1 MKKETVKRENM
12 VFRTALLTINVIVIL
27 FIVVFIYITTEKIR
41 IDYNARDFLG
51 SVTAIPWNPMQNILR
66 CGVLLLVLLL
76 SFGLRE
82 FAFRGNVKIIGCSL
96 GLDVVVGYL
105 LIYYLD
111 FNYTG
116 ILLMISAN
124 ILFYLQ
130 DRKEAYLL
138 IAVTVG
144 GYLLAGHDLMD
155 IRSGLYSLIDYIQYF
170 DLPTQ
175 QLCLIF
181 YNALNSLNIV
191 LFAVYCIYVISRQ
204 RETIKE
210 VNTLYDEL
218 ENVNAQLQ
226 EYAQMVEKMTQTR
239 ERNRLAREIHDT
251 IGHVLTEI
259 VMGLDACL
267 TIVDISPEKTKHQ
280 LEMISEVARNGIKD
294 VRRSVNALRPD
305 SLERLN
311 LKFTI
316 QKMISDM
323 TGVTDVKIYFFCD
336 DVELKFDEDEEMAI
350 YRVVQESVTN
360 AMRHGQASTIWITI
374 KKQDSVVKLQIR
386 DNGRGCKEIKS
397 GFGTKHIQ
405 ERIGMLGGTVGFDGS
420 HGFVVNA
427 EIPIRWGETYD

>member
-311 LKFTI
+311 LKFAI

-427 EIPIRWGETYD
+427 VIPIRWGETYD

>member
-311 LKFTI
+311 LKFAI

>member
-280 LEMISEVARNGIKD
+280 
-294 VRRSVNALRPD
+294 
-305 SLERLN
+305 
-311 LKFTI
+311 
-316 QKMISDM
+316 
-323 TGVTDVKIYFFCD
+323 
-336 DVELKFDEDEEMAI
+336 
-350 YRVVQESVTN
+350 
-360 AMRHGQASTIWITI
+360 
-374 KKQDSVVKLQIR
+374 QI
-386 DNGRGCKEIKS
+386 GRA
-397 GFGTKHIQ
+397 H
-405 ERIGMLGGTVGFDGS
+405 V
-420 HGFVVNA
+420 
-427 EIPIRWGETYD
+427 